1 MRGIGPPFW
10 PPNSAAH
17 HTGAKRLFSMVSE
30 PAVDADP
37 AQHHLPSFASQ
48 FMGMG
53 FVGQR
58 RRGAYDF
65 GGLSFPKIPSG
76 PDSRDEGES
85 DHHPMRCLR
94 SSTYLQR
101 S

>member
-1 MRGIGPPFW
+1 
-10 PPNSAAH
+10 
-17 HTGAKRLFSMVSE
+17 MVSE

-65 GGLSFPKIPSG
+65 GGPFGGSKPIVG
-76 PDSRDEGES
+76 RAA
-85 DHHPMRCLR
+85 HPW
-94 SSTYLQR
+94 
-101 S
+101 